1 MKCPNCNN
9 ENPIGSKFCIHCGNP
24 LPQEETVETPV
35 TEEVVTEEPV
45 VEDQQVIE
53 EQPVVEE
60 PVVEEVIEPQPV
72 MEEPQYQAPV
82 EPQPVQE
89 QPVQQP
95 TQPQQPA
102 QAQQPQQAQ
111 NYSVA
116 PNAKSAQ
123 GAQPGQRR
131 SLFTV
136 LFLIGAVVVV
146 AILGIMFLGGGSP
159 EKLYKT
165 SVEKGIEVLLLNE
178 AYDSKV
184 AKTSTRVEVSST
196 DREYKDINGLIADL
210 GVQYDLTKEQV
221 ILTANVNNGKDS
233 YLNLNAFADL
243 ENKKLYAKE
252 ENLYTKTIEYD
263 IPAEYIKEIK
273 DSIDL
278 EKLKNDNKT
287 ERKEIAKTLVKAI
300 NNNISKGKFTKNNVK
315 IKVDGK
321 DKAVKDNVLSFS
333 SSQFKEFLDG
343 FAKVIAEDKNFAE
356 NVKAVLGEEVSVE
369 DMLDE
374 IADMSDSLKDVKD
387 EGNAI
392 EVHYYTSGMSDF
404 VGLAFVFVEDGEIGQ
419 GAEIMMVS
427 KDTYKITVNEY
438 GSDQEVATIKVN
450 KFKTNNVDVEIDMTS
465 MGAPVTIRVITSTQV
480 ARAIDSFDTSNTINV
495 EDMDEEDLEE
505 IKENLED
512 SPLYSIIESIGS
524 TFDGY
529 DYDFD
534 YDDDDDDTTTQRD
547 DSYGKPYV
555 VDYSDENRVE
565 YKLADTFVES
575 DYSDENY
582 RIYNKKSSN
591 YEYATVATSISYDS
605 AKDHLERDL
614 KNDYLYDD
622 PDFYSNIKI
631 SSPKI
636 EKINGRDYYVGTVEY
651 NYGSSGLKSYEIYY
665 TTQITKDY
673 CYCVDIEDDDGIL
686 TSEEINNFLNI
697 TVK

>member
-9 ENPIGSKFCIHCGNP
+9 ENPIGSKFCINCGNP

-35 TEEVVTEEPV
+35 TNEESV
-45 VEDQQVIE
+45 VEEQQVIE
-53 EQPVVEE
+53 EQPVAEENPVIEE

-72 MEEPQYQAPV
+72 MEEQQYQAPA

-95 TQPQQPA
+95 TQT
-102 QAQQPQQAQ
+102 Q

-116 PNAKSAQ
+116 PNATSAQ

-131 SLFTV
+131 SLFTI
-136 LFLIGAVVVV
+136 LILIGAVVVV

-159 EKLYKT
+159 EKLYRT
-165 SVEKGIEVLLLNE
+165 SVEKGIEALLLNE
-178 AYDSKV
+178 TYDSKV

-210 GVQYDLTKEQV
+210 GVQYDLNNEQV
-221 ILTANVNNGKDS
+221 ILTANVNNGNDS

-243 ENKKLYAKE
+243 GNNKLYAKE
-252 ENLYTKTIEYD
+252 ENLYSKTIEYD

-321 DKAVKDNVLSFS
+321 DKTVKDNVLSFTP
-333 SSQFKEFLDG
+333 SQFKEFLDG
-343 FAKVIAEDKNFAE
+343 FAKVIAEDKTFAE
-356 NVKAVLGEEVSVE
+356 NVKALLGEEVSVE
-369 DMLDE
+369 DMLGE
-374 IADMSDSLKDVKD
+374 IADMSDSLKNVRDD
-387 EGNAI
+387 GNAI

-404 VGLAFVFVEDGEIGQ
+404 VGLAFVFVEDGEIGE

-427 KDTYKITVNEY
+427 KDTYKITVNEN
-438 GSDQEVATIKVN
+438 GSDQELGTIKVN

-465 MGAPVTIRVITSTQV
+465 MGTPVTIRLVTSTQV
-480 ARAIDSFDTSNTINV
+480 AKAIDSFDTSNTINV
-495 EDMDEEDLEE
+495 ENMTEEDLEE
-505 IKENLED
+505 IKENLEE

-524 TFDGY
+524 TFNGY

-534 YDDDDDDTTTQRD
+534 YDDDESTSTQRD
-547 DSYGKPYV
+547 ESYGKPYV

-591 YEYATVATSISYDS
+591 YEYATVATSVSYDN